1 MLKNPGESAPRPI
14 PAATENIPSDVRS
27 GRANCGVPPLRS
39 SLSPPSSQN
48 LSMPDREDQ
57 TERFVVQMTA
67 MQPAL
72 FAFILS
78 LVPNAND
85 ARDVLSE
92 TNLALWKKRE
102 DFDPARD
109 DWPWACGFAKMQVLA
124 FRKRRQR
131 DRLVLADEV
140 VDRIAARA
148 ERTGSSWADS
158 MEALNGCLNELEESR
173 QELLRRRYSDG
184 LSIVQLAEEFGK
196 TVAAMG
202 DLLYRLRLRLSS
214 CIERKLA
221 TEGGGK

>member
-1 MLKNPGESAPRPI
+1 
-14 PAATENIPSDVRS
+14 
-27 GRANCGVPPLRS
+27 
-39 SLSPPSSQN
+39 
-48 LSMPDREDQ
+48 MPDPEDP

-92 TNLALWKKRE
+92 TNLALWKKRDE
-102 DFDPARD
+102 FNPALD
-109 DWPWACGFAKMQVLA
+109 GWPWACRFAKVQVLA

-140 VDRIAARA
+140 VDRVAARA
-148 ERTGSSWADS
+148 ERAGHAWADS

-173 QELLRRRYSDG
+173 LELLRRRYSDG
-184 LSIVQLAEEFGK
+184 LSTAQLAAEAGK
-196 TVAAMG
+196 TVAALG
-202 DLLYRLRLRLSS
+202 DLLYRLRLRLAG

-221 TEGGGK
+221 ADRGGK